1 MAAAGV
7 CATMGENDPEEGMQ
21 IYTVTRAGQPIAVV
35 RAANRIDAIDT
46 ARVMMGVVDPEEALD
61 VREPSDA
68 EMVGWLER
76 RADYAVAERTAAA

>member
-1 MAAAGV
+1 MR
-7 CATMGENDPEEGMQ
+7 

-46 ARVMMGVVDPEEALD
+46 AMVMTGVIEPEEAFD

-76 RADYAVAERTAAA
+76 RADYVVAERTAAA